1 MPHRGRKRKKSR
13 TQNAATGPDSTA
25 NTALETT
32 EKIPKSLVFRKGKTV
47 AELAEL
53 VTDLRKLMQP
63 YTAIHFQEDARNR
76 KLTLQQ
82 YATHLALPLG
92 MTHLLQISQSPNGNN
107 SCSLKIARLPA
118 GPVLHFKIRQF
129 SLNRHIRSKQKR
141 PIAWTPALSSNSP
154 VVVTHQFLD
163 TTTTQQQQQQQQPHL
178 KLLQVTFQNMFPTL
192 NVSQVQLQH
201 CKRVVLFQRELVSS
215 SETDTADTDSSKE
228 EEVRVTMRHY
238 AITTRATGIAAPLRR
253 LARGKIPNL
262 THVRDIAEY
271 MEQHATSSYSD
282 DDEEED
288 DGAGSTVVTSAS
300 GTTTTSSTSS
310 TSQQQRALKLVEL
323 GPRLDLSLMGV
334 TTGLD
339 TTTTD
344 HPWLWHATKTPEE
357 LARLSRARQQRSAAV
372 AARRSQQEA
381 NVAAKQAKKDA
392 KAQRRKERREEEE
405 EEESGLEGRKLK
417 NEETIDGVSSSSEEE
432 EDDEG
437 ESDPE

>member
-163 TTTTQQQQQQQQPHL
+163 TTTQQQQQQQPHL

-215 SETDTADTDSSKE
+215 AETDTDSSKE
-228 EEVRVTMRHY
+228 KEEVRVTMRHY

-271 MEQHATSSYSD
+271 MEQQHATKSSYSDD

-392 KAQRRKERREEEE
+392 KAQRRKERREEK